1 MYGVHCLCT
10 FLIKRYVVVL
20 YICMEWIPMY
30 TCTTLYC
37 EEITQDI
44 LAMEASLTD
53 RLTKTWAVNLGRWG
67 ILK

>member
-1 MYGVHCLCT
+1 
-10 FLIKRYVVVL
+10 
-20 YICMEWIPMY
+20 MY

-53 RLTKTWAVNLGRWG
+53 RLMKTWAVNLGRWG
-67 ILK
+67 ILKWREKCEGGPK